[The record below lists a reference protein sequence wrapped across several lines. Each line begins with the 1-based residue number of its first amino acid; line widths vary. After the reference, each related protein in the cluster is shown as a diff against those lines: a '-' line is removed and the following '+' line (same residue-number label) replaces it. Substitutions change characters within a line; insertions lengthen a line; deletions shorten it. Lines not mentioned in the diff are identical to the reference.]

1 MLIAALECKFKMY
14 CLSILIVKMSFI
26 VQLMTELSEAVIEIY
41 TSNLKIA
48 VMGVICKIST
58 WVCDGLLT
66 DR

>member
-1 MLIAALECKFKMY
+1 
-14 CLSILIVKMSFI
+14 MSFI

-58 WVCDGLLT
+58 WVCDGFLQIASV
-66 DR
+66 